1 MLDVLFLCSG
11 NYYRSRFA
19 EAYFNHCAAAT
30 GLTRRAESRGF
41 RHFYGNVGPISP
53 HTITGLS
60 RLGIALPEPLRF
72 PAFLTEPELRAAVH
86 VVAVKEAEHRPMM
99 QAYFPE
105 FVERVEYW
113 QIDDVD
119 CAEPCDALV
128 QLQARVDELVSRL
141 HSGDRGR
148 A

>member
-1 MLDVLFLCSG
+1 MQTVLFVCSG

-19 EAYFNHCAAAT
+19 EAYFNHQAAAA
-30 GLTRRAESRGF
+30 GHACRAESRGF
-41 RHFYGNVGPISP
+41 RLHPANHGPISP
-53 HTITGLS
+53 HALSGLA
-60 RLGIALPEPLRF
+60 RLGISLPEPLRF
-72 PAFLTEPELRAAVH
+72 PATLTAAELQAAPL

-113 QIDDVD
+113 HIDDVD
-119 CAEPCDALV
+119 CADPRDALEV
-128 QLQARVDELVSRL
+128 LRLRVDELLARL
-141 HSGDRGR
+141 TRPDRGD